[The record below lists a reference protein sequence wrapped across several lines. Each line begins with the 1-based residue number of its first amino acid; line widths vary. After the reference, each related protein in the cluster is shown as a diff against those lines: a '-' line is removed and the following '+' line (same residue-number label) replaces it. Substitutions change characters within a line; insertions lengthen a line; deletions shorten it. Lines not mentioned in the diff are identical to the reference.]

1 MTKMTTAIDIDKF
14 PRHMFQIVPFSLQHS
29 TGNKEGKE
37 KVEREGEGTG
47 EGERR
52 GGEGRGVESG
62 HDHLERGEK
71 EKWKERAQEGKKE
84 TSGKQV

>member
-37 KVEREGEGTG
+37 KVEREGEGK
-47 EGERR
+47 
-52 GGEGRGVESG
+52 S
-62 HDHLERGEK
+62 
-71 EKWKERAQEGKKE
+71 
-84 TSGKQV
+84 